1 MAHIEDQLPSSSS
14 TFDLLGEG
22 TALMVPLTAS
32 TDDISA
38 PQVTIFNQSASPQR
52 TLRSPLQ

>member
-32 TDDISA
+32 TDDILR
-38 PQVTIFNQSASPQR
+38 TYTHLSASVNRRPR
-52 TLRSPLQ
+52 